1 MKDKVPLVSIL
12 IPAYNASRYLAE
24 TIQSVMNQTFSAWEM
39 IIVDDGSQDDT
50 YSIAREFAGRDSRIQ
65 AVAQPNA
72 GASAARN
79 HAFRLSKGQWVKY
92 MDADDLLNPDS
103 LAAQVDLANQFP
115 DCIISGKWGRFYRDD
130 LQTFRLSS
138 ESVWRDMPG
147 VDWIVESWSKGPN
160 MTQPGIFLIPRN
172 LVEKFG
178 GWDESLSLVD
188 DREFFTR
195 IILQSPF
202 IKFCPDSV
210 LYYRSGLGGSLSKTR
225 GEKAMASAWKATD
238 LSANYLLQARKD
250 AKARRACAVQY
261 QAFAY
266 TAYPGF
272 PELTD
277 KAEARVRELGGA
289 DYPLPGGFL
298 LKALTTLI
306 GWKKAKKLKLAIH
319 RLLSS

>member
-1 MKDKVPLVSIL
+1 MKDKNPLVSVL

-24 TIQSVMNQTFSAWEM
+24 TIHSVMNQTFSAWEM

-50 YSIAREFAGRDSRIQ
+50 FSIAREFAGRDSRIQ

-103 LAAQVDLANQFP
+103 LAAQAALANQFP

-172 LVEKFG
+172 IVEKFG

-238 LSANYLLQARKD
+238 LSANYLLQARND

-266 TAYPGF
+266 NAYPGF
-272 PELTD
+272 PELTHN
-277 KAEARVRELGGA
+277 AEARVRELGGS
-289 DYPLPGGFL
+289 DYPLPGGLF

-306 GWKKAKKLKLAIH
+306 GWKKPK
-319 RLLSS
+319 R